1 MKVEKKLNDVVNRL
15 NKTKEQRKPDLQ
27 AEREERDR
35 QDRVEKRRLEEQK
48 VGKSVREKVTVD
60 GSGVQNEVRT
70 EKRVIEAR
78 GISKERA
85 LYANASPTLYI

>member
-35 QDRVEKRRLEEQK
+35 QDRVERRRLEEQK
-48 VGKSVREKVTVD
+48 V
-60 GSGVQNEVRT
+60 
-70 EKRVIEAR
+70 
-78 GISKERA
+78 SK
-85 LYANASPTLYI
+85 